1 MLLVVGLEGDAHLD
15 LQNGVA
21 AQNYAGPA
29 ARQRRTLE
37 LRSFEAAGDEPG
49 DAPDAMRRV
58 AENVDIELEGD
69 REQKLVLISGMEALA
84 M

>member
-1 MLLVVGLEGDAHLD
+1 
-15 LQNGVA
+15 
-21 AQNYAGPA
+21 
-29 ARQRRTLE
+29 
-37 LRSFEAAGDEPG
+37 
-49 DAPDAMRRV
+49 MRRV